1 MYCRVI
7 APRFKSWNLRSGI
20 SSPKPTGCCLGDL
33 EADLKIALL
42 LQIGQSTVIF
52 WWFDGITVED
62 QEIDVFF
69 SHPSTTIR
77 SSWPKSSSKLRPCGW
92 MFVRSHFIIYFFKVF
107 FFFDSGP
114 ALYYFLTRDPLFI
127 IVDVRSHFIIF
138 FFKVFFFFFFF
149 FHSRT
154 AHYHSRTA
162 PSSFSDC
169 ALCKWRTQLMY
180 ANGA

>member
-1 MYCRVI
+1 VMCFFRIHRLQYD
-7 APRFKSWNLRSGI
+7 LRG
-20 SSPKPTGCCLGDL
+20 PNR
-33 EADLKIALL
+33 A
-42 LQIGQSTVIF
+42 QN
-52 WWFDGITVED
+52 
-62 QEIDVFF
+62 
-69 SHPSTTIR
+69 
-77 SSWPKSSSKLRPCGW
+77 
-92 MFVRSHFIIYFFKVF
+92 FVRVDGCSHFIIFFFKFF

-114 ALYYFLTRDPLFI
+114 GVYYFLTRDPLFI
-127 IVDVRSHFIIF
+127 IVDVRSNFFLF
-138 FFKVFFFFFFF
+138 FFKFFFFFFFF